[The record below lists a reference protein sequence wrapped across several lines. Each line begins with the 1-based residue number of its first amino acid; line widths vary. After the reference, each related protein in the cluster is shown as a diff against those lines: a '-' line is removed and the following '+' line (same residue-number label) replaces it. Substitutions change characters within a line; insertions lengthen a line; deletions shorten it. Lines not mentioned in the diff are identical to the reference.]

1 MSISSINSPSIRL
14 SGLSSGLDTDSIVK
28 ELLNIEQTKIDN
40 QFKQKQVLEWKLDA
54 YREVKTGLKA
64 FTQKYMSVLS
74 EDNLWSSS
82 ALKVNNVD
90 YLDENKGIITIEA
103 GPNASAGNMVVNEI
117 TSLAKGANVEGSTG
131 IATGEGITNYNTYL
145 SDLNLATPIDF
156 SSGEVS
162 FEINGQAF
170 NFYED
175 DTLQDMMDT
184 INNDNAANVKLS
196 YSQLTNSFKLESRD
210 MGSDSELVIYNF
222 TGNMFSSG
230 TSALG
235 IDEGTYSNGQNATL
249 KINGIDVERDS
260 NSFVIDG
267 IQYNL
272 QSTTASSISFT
283 ISQDVDTVVDKI
295 SSFVDD
301 YNALIEK
308 YNGKI
313 TEDKYFDYSP
323 LTDEQK
329 EEMSDSE
336 IESWEEKAKS
346 GLLRSDNDISSM
358 LSQFRLAFTSVV
370 EGTGMSLADIGLKTG
385 SYTNNGK
392 IELDKDTLEKA
403 IISNPDRIV
412 QLFTQSSTATGA
424 TKTAE
429 SGLMQR
435 MNDTINTYISDIQT
449 ISVDSTERKISDIED
464 KMDSLERLM
473 EENEER
479 YYAQFTAMEQAL
491 ATMNAQSQWLANM
504 LSNSY

>member
-1 MSISSINSPSIRL
+1 MSISGVNSPSMRI
-14 SGLSSGLDTDSIVK
+14 SGLNSGLDTDSIVK

-54 YREVKTGLKA
+54 YKEVKTDLKA

-74 EDNLWSSS
+74 EDNLWSAS

-90 YLDENKGIITIEA
+90 YLDENKGIISIEA
-103 GPNASAGNMVVNEI
+103 GPNACAGNMVVNEI
-117 TSLAKGANVEGSTG
+117 TSLAKGANIEGATG
-131 IATGEGITNYNTYL
+131 VATGEGITNYNVHL
-145 SDLNLATPIDF
+145 SDLNLATSIDF

-184 INNDNAANVKLS
+184 INNDSVANVKLS
-196 YSQLTNSFKLESRD
+196 YSQLTNSFKIESRD
-210 MGSDSELVIYNF
+210 LGVDSELSIVNI
-222 TGNMFSSG
+222 TGNVFSSG

-235 IDEGTYSNGQNATL
+235 INEGTYSNGQNATL
-249 KINGIDVERDS
+249 KINGVDVERDS
-260 NSFVIDG
+260 NSFTIDG

-272 QSTTASSISFT
+272 QSTTASSVSFT
-283 ISQDVDTVVDKI
+283 VSQDVDTVVDKI

-308 YNGKI
+308 YNDKI
-313 TEDKYFDYSP
+313 TEDKYFDYTP

-329 EEMSDSE
+329 DEMSDDE
-336 IESWEEKAKS
+336 IEAWEEKAKS
-346 GLLRSDNDISSM
+346 GLLRSDNDVSSM
-358 LSQFRLAFTSVV
+358 LSQFRLSFTSVV
-370 EGTGMSLADIGLKTG
+370 EGTGMSLADIGMGTG

-392 IELDKDTLEKA
+392 ILLDKDKLEEA
-403 IISNPDRIV
+403 IKDNPDRVV
-412 QLFTQSSTATGA
+412 QLFTKTSTATGA
-424 TKTAE
+424 TKASE

-435 MNDTINTYISDIQT
+435 LNDTINTYISDIQT
-449 ISVDSTERKISDIED
+449 ISVDSTESQISSIED
-464 KMDSLERLM
+464 KMDMLERLM
-473 EENEER
+473 EQNEER

-491 ATMNAQSQWLANM
+491 ATMNAQSQWLENM
-504 LSNSY
+504 LSNSF